1 MYSKFMIDK
10 RNHKKTKTSRSFSAC
25 KNYNTNNSNVRTD
38 DPNFF
43 NELRRIRHKVHMR
56 MKLKCHTS
64 GIPTKRDVESEFK
77 LNPYFANK
85 SSIQSATANP
95 DIKINQRFIMR
106 NRVSNKKSTTLYNE
120 IKNPFKMKE
129 SFITKKLQRIKTRPN
144 SKIILAKMNLVS
156 QIDIKEFKPKY
167 AEYKVFPKRSISQ
180 LKKDA
185 IQLMVIFE
193 QIIEIHTG

>member
-77 LNPYFANK
+77 LNPYFASK

-95 DIKINQRFIMR
+95 DIKINQRKGSGLNNM
-106 NRVSNKKSTTLYNE
+106 KKT
-120 IKNPFKMKE
+120 
-129 SFITKKLQRIKTRPN
+129 
-144 SKIILAKMNLVS
+144 ILALAVPALLAAGVTNAATVYNNDGTK
-156 QIDIKEFKPKY
+156 IDLKGSIRLLAEDGASREEFFL
-167 AEYKVFPKRSISQ
+167 E
-180 LKKDA
+180 L
-185 IQLMVIFE
+185 
-193 QIIEIHTG
+193 